1 MTKQELVSEIEAL
14 MEVSP
19 GTLKGDDVLA
29 AHPEWD
35 SMRVLGFIVMVEEQL
50 HQVVDGAAVAKA
62 KTVNDLLGLV
72 DAHLQK

>member
-1 MTKQELVSEIEAL
+1 MTRQEFLSEVEAL

-29 AHPEWD
+29 DHPEWD
-35 SMRVLGFIVMVEEQL
+35 SMRVLGFIVMVEEQM

-72 DAHLQK
+72 AAHLQK